1 MPMAGIRRH
10 AFTDLTTIHSQIY
23 IIKFGQMQNEFNLV
37 KAVVSFYKKVRQK
50 TEAETNKFLSNSLE
64 YEC

>member
-10 AFTDLTTIHSQIY
+10 TFTDLTTIHSQIY

-37 KAVVSFYKKVRQK
+37 KAVVSFYKKVDRRQK
-50 TEAETNKFLSNSLE
+50 QRQINFYLIV
-64 YEC
+64 